1 VRRAGSLIK
10 GCLLLDCVQ
19 QAYRS
24 RDASCRSYKIGMAGP
39 DKLLALVGTE
49 KMIPC
54 DRAVGRAIKHW
65 ESNKIGSRTLRPGP
79 MTWRNGEDSVENG
92 PKKPTHLFCSIDSF

>member
-10 GCLLLDCVQ
+10 GRLLLDCVQ

-24 RDASCRSYKIGMAGP
+24 RDASCRSYKIGMAGSN
-39 DKLLALVGTE
+39 KLLELVGTG

-54 DRAVGRAIKHW
+54 DRAVGRTMKH
-65 ESNKIGSRTLRPGP
+65 
-79 MTWRNGEDSVENG
+79 
-92 PKKPTHLFCSIDSF
+92 